1 VSAIAAPLRAAVWK
15 LAPNAP
21 IPEIRSLD
29 ALRATATAPQR
40 YQFTLLLTFAGLA
53 LLLAAI
59 GVYALVAHSVAQRR
73 KELAI
78 RLALGAP
85 AAAIRALIAGQ
96 ALAPVALGALAGL
109 AAAVAGGRLLQ
120 SLLYGVGAHDPAS
133 LGAAVGVVLLAAGL
147 ACLMPA
153 RRATRVDPIAVLR
166 AE

>member
-1 VSAIAAPLRAAVWK
+1 VWK

-21 IPEIRSLD
+21 IPDIEPLGS
-29 ALRATATAPQR
+29 LRAAATAPQR
-40 YQFTLLLTFAGLA
+40 YQFTLLMTFAGLA

-85 AAAIRALIAGQ
+85 AGAITGLIAGQ
-96 ALAPVALGALAGL
+96 ALAPVGLGALAGL
-109 AAAVAGGRLLQ
+109 AAAVAAGRLLQ
-120 SLLYGVGAHDPAS
+120 SLLYGVGAHDPVS
-133 LGAAVGVVLLAAGL
+133 LGAAAGVVLLAAAL
-147 ACLMPA
+147 ACVLPA
-153 RRATRVDPIAVLR
+153 WRATRVDPVLAMR